1 MTPQAIAEAVR
12 DTMLAK
18 DHASRSL
25 GIECLQIAP
34 GAATVAM
41 SVREAML
48 NGFGACHGGI
58 ITTVADT
65 AFGLA
70 CNSHNVWTVASGFD
84 VDIVAPA
91 FEGDVLTASAAEV
104 SRAGRTGV
112 YDITVRNQT
121 GKLVAVFRGRSYSVK
136 GKAVVLAVSAM
147 SAVSA

>member
-25 GIECLQIAP
+25 GIECSAVGP
-34 GAATVAM
+34 GTATVQM
-41 SVREAML
+41 TVREAML
-48 NGFGACHGGI
+48 NGFGSCHGGI

-84 VDIVAPA
+84 VDIVAPGYA
-91 FEGDVLTASAAEV
+91 GDVLTASAAEV

-112 YDITVRNQT
+112 YDITVRNQDD
-121 GKLVAVFRGRSYSVK
+121 KLVAVFRGRSYSVK
-136 GKAVVLAVSAM
+136 GKPVLLAVA
-147 SAVSA
+147 A

>member
-1 MTPQAIAEAVR
+1 MNPQAIAEAVR

-25 GIECLQIAP
+25 GIECSAISP

-41 SVREAML
+41 SVRQTML
-48 NGFGACHGGI
+48 NGFGSCHGGI

-91 FEGDVLTASAAEV
+91 FDGDVLTAIASET

-112 YDITVRNQT
+112 YDVTVRNQDD
-121 GKLVAVFRGRSYSVK
+121 KLVAVFRGRSYSVK
-136 GKAVVLAVSAM
+136 GKAVMLEATA
-147 SAVSA
+147 

>member
-25 GIECLQIAP
+25 SIECSAVGP
-34 GAATVAM
+34 GTATVQM
-41 SVREAML
+41 TVREAML
-48 NGFGACHGGI
+48 NGFGSCHGGI

-84 VDIVAPA
+84 VDIVAPGYA
-91 FEGDVLTASAAEV
+91 VDVLTASAAEV

-112 YDITVRNQT
+112 YDITVRNQDD
-121 GKLVAVFRGRSYSVK
+121 KLVAVFRGRSFSVK
-136 GKAVVLAVSAM
+136 GKVVLAEAST
-147 SAVSA
+147 